1 MALGKMAPVALF
13 FLIIIIVVGLYYL
26 KKNNKDS
33 ENIEIYDS
41 MLGQLITTTRKDA
54 ANSGDQP
61 VLSKPG
67 DISIETDEEVKDRI
81 GKKFDDL
88 EERGG
93 LDLIGMNKQS
103 LVDAINDEIKQ
114 ECAFPKHVTLGCGTK
129 YIEDPNSEFGCCM
142 LKPGEDAEFSVVKM
156 AKETAL
162 QLGASIIVGAVLEK
176 AVGRAIGV
184 KAAKPAASKAAKT
197 AAKKVVTEATE
208 GAAKEAGER
217 AAKKA
222 AAGGLDSAGQKA
234 AREAAETGIKKTA
247 NKAVQKVATEAA
259 EEAAEKVFK
268 EVGEKA
274 VKRVAEA
281 GGDKAAQALA
291 RKAAEEAAEETA
303 QKAANQAAKKVAS
316 EAAEE
321 IAGEAVEA
329 VSQKAAAEAGEA
341 VVEKGGREAAE
352 KVTRAVTE
360 EAAEAAIE
368 KVAKKAA
375 ADAAVDAVAK
385 KAAVEVAEDVSQKAA
400 AKAIKPGATK
410 ASKAAAKKAAL
421 KLAQKKLS
429 SEAAQAA
436 SKKLAGK
443 AGAALTKKLAAK
455 AATMAAKR
463 AVAVLAAKAVAKKVA
478 TKAVIKAAS
487 IAAAKM
493 AAIGVKYT
501 AMACAGPP
509 GWVAAAVMLCFDVLT
524 IALDIIDVDG
534 YETYTSQS
542 ALDSMQRKIVAD
554 GYRAAV
560 DSPDSDWPLL
570 FPVTE
575 INEDLYAAASSLMI
589 SKMFQEYVIPNI
601 EFDPVAGPAWT
612 GFLNE
617 SAAADQLEAARNAD
631 PVDEALVAELEILI
645 SQIPVGADG
654 APEPKFPD
662 AISDFG
668 TATQRAFHVERDEIL
683 FAYFQKLLKQAHY
696 GITVEEATARVTG
709 VEQAKATMDEM
720 QVEVD
725 TVLAIGISTEA
736 DIAALELSLEEVV
749 DEVKYMEIYDL
760 ISGAT
765 TEAAFAELE
774 LALKEA
780 KAAYTAAKNLA
791 DGDETEAPPPDLRV
805 TGAVGD
811 RDMSKDIMLVP
822 SMSTPIR
829 IGITL
834 TRDGASRWNTESTPK
849 WLANNDLFKPPETPI
864 TYTDPMAAVYSDT
877 YYEIDPSNPG
887 DAANPNM
894 IPKKLDEKIVMGIP
908 YGPCVAYCL
917 KSRQNSGLARPVDPQ
932 SLGVTFDM
940 NNAKCNFTEGFCD
953 RYGLEYHNNDCK
965 TYPGMGVA
973 EAIFGKTISR
983 GTVRTYK
990 SYVIDN
996 INSGNPAR
1004 VALGVMYA
1012 MPGGSYIM
1020 AGVAIGT
1027 EIIGEI
1033 LDTKAKESR
1042 PAKKRSCA
1050 DYNTRF
1056 RDDGT
1061 SCWLDTITKKSAIT
1075 SKKPCSDWEKKH
1087 GKLRDDGTSCWSDT
1101 LAIKSS
1107 ITIKKPCSDWEMK
1120 HGRGLRDD
1128 GTSCWRDTL
1137 TKKTSIPDKKSCD
1150 NWSHKYGKGL
1160 RDDGTSC
1167 WRDTIVKKSSIALKK
1182 SCSAWEGSGSGKY
1195 HKLRDDGL
1203 SCWADTYAKKSSI
1216 AKKYSCDG
1224 PDGAWK
1230 DQNYRDDGLS
1240 CWKDTYAK
1248 KSAPAKKFGCKD
1260 PNLGDGTNAPYGG
1273 NLRDDGTSCW
1283 LDPKGRGA
1291 GVIPG
1296 CDSETEDKKGALC
1309 YPKCRDGY
1317 KSKSLECEGSCP
1329 SGSRSSGF
1337 TCIQGID
1344 SYIPGNKSDK
1354 PWKEGFYQRASCK
1367 SGYKYRG
1374 TTCNKECLPD
1384 FKFRSGALG
1393 TAFCDKPRGRYSRV
1407 GKEKPLHACPTD
1419 KPSKDVGLCYKEC
1432 GKDYN
1437 GAGPMCHPKSGAG
1450 IKKTLFDRYYCGPSS
1465 YQSSK
1470 CRDIDDKKI
1479 GPTVERLNAVGKNGL
1494 STRLTSVGFTD
1505 TVTKEVK
1512 AVLDCP
1518 ERRKNIAGVCWD
1530 RCKAGDKDIGALCEP
1545 KGGPGIKKT
1554 LMQRQ
1559 YCGPSST
1566 REGKTRKNVAGVC
1579 WDKCREGDN
1588 DIGALCEPSSGIG
1601 MKKTLMDR
1609 QYCGPNANGDGDR
1622 KLVAGVCWDRCPTL
1636 SQSGTA
1642 YDDLGALCSPKG
1654 GPGIKVPVWDR
1665 NVCGPSSHQSS
1676 KCKTVAEGNVDAT
1689 VTLLNAST
1697 AIDETTVFRSGV
1709 GKSTLVSNLKSQG
1722 FTAEIKLDV
1731 EQALNCPE
1739 RRKNVAGVCWDKCP
1753 RYDPNDPSVGNN
1765 VKYTDIGALCH
1776 PEGGPKI
1783 KVPVMDREI
1792 CGPKAYQPTK
1802 CSDISN
1808 GDVDATVTRL
1818 KSANNVTLASK
1829 LKAQGFTDI
1838 IKKEVESALGCPERR
1853 NKVLGVCWDDCPDG
1867 YKQIG
1872 ALCEPPGGPGIRV
1885 PVMDRE
1891 FCGPSA
1897 YQPSKCKDISDKK
1910 IGPTV
1915 KRLNTAGKTDLSARL
1930 TSDGFTD
1937 TVTNEVKAALDCP
1950 ERRKKVLGVCW
1961 DKCPRASIPEN
1972 KEVFREAKRVYD
1984 LNKPAYD
1991 KAKFE
1996 YERWKA
2002 VIAGDG
2008 ASKPEPPPDIKRQ
2021 GRGPP
2026 TSQPGENAEQKA
2038 ARLKYNV
2045 LAAEYVTMKDAIL
2058 VESRSETWIPELMI
2072 DGFEGGGTAISQ
2084 RRDELGAVFDAQRE
2098 TFDPMHSTFETEKFE
2113 YKRKINYGYT
2123 DIGAL
2128 CEPKGGKDDILGDV
2142 ILPGPRIHVPVW
2154 EREYCDPGQKNIL
2167 GICWSDCPPG
2177 YRDDGATC
2185 NSNAG
2190 SKNANAFRGAMAGGG
2205 SGAM

>member
-13 FLIIIIVVGLYYL
+13 FLLIIIVVGLYYL
-26 KKNNKDS
+26 KKNNQDS
-33 ENIEIYDS
+33 KKVEIYDS

-54 ANSGDQP
+54 ADSGDVP

-88 EERGG
+88 EGQGG
-93 LDLIGMNKQS
+93 LDLIGMNKTS
-103 LVDAINDEIKQ
+103 LVAAINAEIKQ
-114 ECAFPKHVTLGCGTK
+114 ECTFPKHVTLGCGTK

-142 LKPGEDAEFSVVKM
+142 LKPGEDAEFLVVEM
-156 AKETAL
+156 AQTMAIE
-162 QLGASIIVGAVLEK
+162 LGASIIVGAVLEK

-184 KAAKPAASKAAKT
+184 KAAKPAASKAAKA
-197 AAKKVVTEATE
+197 AAKKVVAEATE

-222 AAGGLDSAGQKA
+222 AAEGLDAAGQKA

-268 EVGEKA
+268 EAGEKA
-274 VKRVAEA
+274 VKETAEA
-281 GGDKAAQALA
+281 GGNKAAQALA

-303 QKAANQAAKKVAS
+303 QKAANKAAKKVAS
-316 EAAEE
+316 EAAEA

-329 VSQKAAAEAGEA
+329 VSQKAAAEIGEA
-341 VVEKGGREAAE
+341 AVEKAAKEAAE
-352 KVTRAVTE
+352 KATQAVAE
-360 EAAEAAIE
+360 KAAAAAAE
-368 KVAKKAA
+368 KVAAKAA
-375 ADAAVDAVAK
+375 ADAAVDAAAK
-385 KAAVEVAEDVSQKAA
+385 KAAVEVAEKAA
-400 AKAIKPGATK
+400 EKATAEALEAGATK
-410 ASKAAAKKAAL
+410 AAKEGAQKATL
-421 KLAQKKLS
+421 KLAQKKAAA
-429 SEAAQAA
+429 EAAEAV
-436 SKKLAGK
+436 SEKLAKEAAK
-443 AGAALTKKLAAK
+443 ALAERLAREAAEKIAKRGMAIVAAK
-455 AATMAAKR
+455 AAG
-463 AVAVLAAKAVAKKVA
+463 KAVAK
-478 TKAVIKAAS
+478 KAVIKAAS

-493 AAIGVKYT
+493 ASIGIKYT
-501 AMACAGPP
+501 AMAAAGPP
-509 GWVAAAVMLCFDVLT
+509 GWAAAAVMLCFDVLT

-570 FPVTE
+570 FPLTE

-601 EFDPVAGPAWT
+601 EFDPVAGPAWD
-612 GFLNE
+612 GFLE
-617 SAAADQLEAARNAD
+617 GVLAAQ
-631 PVDEALVAELEILI
+631 
-645 SQIPVGADG
+645 ADG
-654 APEPKFPD
+654 GPEPEFPD

-683 FAYFQKLLKQAHY
+683 FAYFQRLLKQAHY
-696 GITVEEATARVTG
+696 GITVEEATIRLTG
-709 VEQAKATMDEM
+709 VEQAKATMDAI
-720 QVEVD
+720 QLEVD
-725 TVLAIGISTEA
+725 TALTNGISTEA
-736 DIAALELSLEEVV
+736 EIAALELSLEGLA
-749 DEVKYMEIYDL
+749 DEVKYMEIYEQ
-760 ISGAT
+760 IAGAT

-774 LALKEA
+774 LALA
-780 KAAYTAAKNLA
+780 AATAAYTAAKNLV

-834 TRDGASRWNTESTPK
+834 TKDGASRWNTESTPK

-894 IPKKLDEKIVMGIP
+894 IPKTLDEKIVMGIP

-932 SLGVTFDM
+932 ALGVTFDI

-953 RYGLEYHNNDCK
+953 RYGLLYQNNDCK

-973 EAIFGKTISR
+973 EAIFGKTITR

-990 SYVIDN
+990 SFVVDN
-996 INSGNPAR
+996 INSGDPGR

-1012 MPGGSYIM
+1012 TTPLLM

-1167 WRDTIVKKSSIALKK
+1167 WRDTIVKKSSIALKIRV
-1182 SCSAWEGSGSGKY
+1182 ARANGESGKY
-1195 HKLRDDGL
+1195 HKLRDDGV

-1216 AKKYSCDG
+1216 ANKYSCDG
-1224 PDGAWK
+1224 PNGAWK
-1230 DQNYRDDGLS
+1230 DQNYRDDGIS

-1248 KSAPAKKFGCKD
+1248 KSAPAQIRKCSD
-1260 PNLGDGTNAPYGG
+1260 PKLGNGIDPPYGG
-1273 NLRDDGTSCW
+1273 KLEDDGTSCW
-1283 LDPKGRGA
+1283 LNAYDRGI
-1291 GVIPG
+1291 GHEMK
-1296 CDSETEDKKGALC
+1296 CKDDEEKKGALC
-1309 YPKCRDGY
+1309 YAKCRDGY
-1317 KSKSLECEGSCP
+1317 KSSALECEGTCP
-1329 SGSRSSGF
+1329 SGTSDRGLY
-1337 TCIQGID
+1337 CHQNINA
-1344 SYIPGNKSDK
+1344 YIPKQKDDRVTSFFTDDFWK
-1354 PWKEGFYQRASCK
+1354 PESCKEGYIRQGAK
-1367 SGYKYRG
+1367 
-1374 TTCNKECLPD
+1374 TTCSEKCKPG
-1384 FKFRSGALG
+1384 FKIMSDAAG
-1393 TAFCDKPRGRYSRV
+1393 TAHCTKLKGRYSRFFDP
-1407 GKEKPLHACPTD
+1407 KEASVCSGD
-1419 KPSKDVGLCYKEC
+1419 KPSKSVGRCYKAC
-1432 GKDYN
+1432 QSGFK
-1437 GAGPMCHPKSGAG
+1437 GTMTMCHPNAGAG
-1450 IKKTLFDRYYCGPSS
+1450 IKKTLFDRYYCGPNSDGNGI
-1465 YQSSK
+1465 
-1470 CRDIDDKKI
+1470 RD
-1479 GPTVERLNAVGKNGL
+1479 
-1494 STRLTSVGFTD
+1494 
-1505 TVTKEVK
+1505 
-1512 AVLDCP
+1512 
-1518 ERRKNIAGVCWD
+1518 NIAGVCWD

-1601 MKKTLMDR
+1601 IKKTLMDR

-1783 KVPVMDREI
+1783 KVLVMDREI

-1818 KSANNVTLASK
+1818 KSANKIDIAGR
-1829 LKAQGFTDI
+1829 LKVQGFTDI

-1915 KRLNTAGKTDLSARL
+1915 TRLNTAGKTELSARL

-1937 TVTNEVKAALDCP
+1937 TVTNEVEAALDCP

-1961 DKCPRASIPEN
+1961 DKCPRSSIPEN

-1996 YERWKA
+1996 YERWKE
-2002 VIAGDG
+2002 IIDGDG
-2008 ASKPEPPPDIKRQ
+2008 ASKPEPPPKIIPQARDK
-2021 GRGPP
+2021 P
-2026 TSQPGENAEQKA
+2026 TTTEPGENAEQKA

-2142 ILPGPRIHVPVW
+2142 IIPGPRIHVPAW

>member
-1 MALGKMAPVALF
+1 MASGKMAPVVLF
-13 FLIIIIVVGLYYL
+13 FLLIIIVVGLYYL
-26 KKNNKDS
+26 KKNNQDS
-33 ENIEIYDS
+33 KKVEIYDS

-54 ANSGDQP
+54 ADSGDVP

-88 EERGG
+88 EGQGG
-93 LDLIGMNKQS
+93 LDLIGMNKTS
-103 LVDAINDEIKQ
+103 LVAAINAEIKQ
-114 ECAFPKHVTLGCGTK
+114 ECTFPKHVTLGCGTK

-142 LKPGEDAEFSVVKM
+142 LKPGEDAEFLVVEM
-156 AKETAL
+156 AQTMAIE
-162 QLGASIIVGAVLEK
+162 LGASIIVGAVLEK

-184 KAAKPAASKAAKT
+184 KAAKPAASKAAKA
-197 AAKKVVTEATE
+197 AAKKVVAEATE

-222 AAGGLDSAGQKA
+222 AAEGLDAAGQKA

-268 EVGEKA
+268 EAGEKA
-274 VKRVAEA
+274 VKETAEA
-281 GGDKAAQALA
+281 GGNKAAQALA

-303 QKAANQAAKKVAS
+303 QKAANKAAKKVAS
-316 EAAEE
+316 EAAEA

-329 VSQKAAAEAGEA
+329 VSQKAAAEIGEA
-341 VVEKGGREAAE
+341 AVEKAAKEAAE
-352 KVTRAVTE
+352 KATQAVAE
-360 EAAEAAIE
+360 KAAAAAAE
-368 KVAKKAA
+368 KVAAKAA
-375 ADAAVDAVAK
+375 ADAAVDAAAK
-385 KAAVEVAEDVSQKAA
+385 KAAVEVAEKAA
-400 AKAIKPGATK
+400 EKATAEALEAGATK
-410 ASKAAAKKAAL
+410 AAKEGAQKATL
-421 KLAQKKLS
+421 KLAQKKAAA
-429 SEAAQAA
+429 EAAEAV
-436 SKKLAGK
+436 SEKLAKEAAK
-443 AGAALTKKLAAK
+443 ALAERLAREAAEKIAKRGMAIVAAK
-455 AATMAAKR
+455 AAG
-463 AVAVLAAKAVAKKVA
+463 KAVAK
-478 TKAVIKAAS
+478 KAVIKAAS

-493 AAIGVKYT
+493 ASIGIKYT
-501 AMACAGPP
+501 AMAAAGPP
-509 GWVAAAVMLCFDVLT
+509 GWAAAAVMLCFDVLT

-570 FPVTE
+570 FPLTE

-601 EFDPVAGPAWT
+601 EFDPVAGPAWD
-612 GFLNE
+612 GFLE
-617 SAAADQLEAARNAD
+617 GVLAAQ
-631 PVDEALVAELEILI
+631 
-645 SQIPVGADG
+645 ADG
-654 APEPKFPD
+654 GPEPEFPD

-683 FAYFQKLLKQAHY
+683 FAYFQRLLKQAHY
-696 GITVEEATARVTG
+696 GITVEEATIRLTG
-709 VEQAKATMDEM
+709 VEQAKATMDAI
-720 QVEVD
+720 QLEVD
-725 TVLAIGISTEA
+725 TALTNGISTEA
-736 DIAALELSLEEVV
+736 EIAALELSLEGLA
-749 DEVKYMEIYDL
+749 DEVKYMEIYEQ
-760 ISGAT
+760 IAGAT

-774 LALKEA
+774 LALA
-780 KAAYTAAKNLA
+780 AATAAYTAAKNLV

-834 TRDGASRWNTESTPK
+834 TKDGASRWNTESTPK

-894 IPKKLDEKIVMGIP
+894 IPKTLDEKIVMGIP

-932 SLGVTFDM
+932 ALGVTFDI

-953 RYGLEYHNNDCK
+953 RYGLLYQNNDCK

-973 EAIFGKTISR
+973 EAIFGKTITR

-990 SYVIDN
+990 SFVVDN
-996 INSGNPAR
+996 INSGDPGR

-1012 MPGGSYIM
+1012 TTPLLM

-1182 SCSAWEGSGSGKY
+1182 SCSAWEGSESGKY
-1195 HKLRDDGL
+1195 HKLRDDGV
-1203 SCWADTYAKKSSI
+1203 SCWADTYAKKSSM

-1248 KSAPAKKFGCKD
+1248 KSAVAKKYSCKS
-1260 PNLGDGTNAPYGG
+1260 PELGDGTNAPYGG

-1283 LDPKGRGA
+1283 LDPKGRGV

-1296 CDSETEDKKGALC
+1296 CDPETEDKKGALC

-1317 KSKSLECEGSCP
+1317 KSSLLECEGSCP

-1354 PWKEGFYQRASCK
+1354 PWEEGFYQRASCK

-1374 TTCNKECLPD
+1374 TTCNQECKPG
-1384 FKFRSGALG
+1384 FTFRSGALG

-1407 GKEKPLHACPTD
+1407 GDEKPLHKCPTD
-1419 KPSKDVGLCYKEC
+1419 KPSKDTGLCYKEC

-1437 GAGPMCHPKSGAG
+1437 GVGPMCHPKTGVG

-1479 GPTVERLNAVGKNGL
+1479 GPTVERLNTAGKTEL
-1494 STRLTSVGFTD
+1494 SARLTSDGFTD

-1601 MKKTLMDR
+1601 IKKTLMDR

-1783 KVPVMDREI
+1783 KVLVMDREI

-1915 KRLNTAGKTDLSARL
+1915 TRLNTAGKTELSARL

-1937 TVTNEVKAALDCP
+1937 TVTNEVEAALDCP

-1961 DKCPRASIPEN
+1961 DKCPRSSIPEN

-1996 YERWKA
+1996 YERWKE
-2002 VIAGDG
+2002 IIDGDG
-2008 ASKPEPPPDIKRQ
+2008 ASKPEPPPKIIPQARDK
-2021 GRGPP
+2021 P
-2026 TSQPGENAEQKA
+2026 TTTEPGENAEQKA

-2142 ILPGPRIHVPVW
+2142 IIPGPRIHVPAW

>member
-13 FLIIIIVVGLYYL
+13 FLLIIIVVGLYYL

-33 ENIEIYDS
+33 EKVKIYDS
-41 MLGQLITTTRKDA
+41 MLGQLITTTKKDA
-54 ANSGDQP
+54 ADSGDQP

-81 GKKFDDL
+81 SKKFDDL
-88 EERGG
+88 EGQGG
-93 LDLIGMNKQS
+93 LDLIGMNKIS
-103 LVDAINDEIKQ
+103 LVEAINAEIKQ
-114 ECAFPKHVTLGCGTK
+114 ECTFPKHVTLGCGTK
-129 YIEDPNSEFGCCM
+129 YMEDPDSEFGCCM
-142 LKPGEDAEFSVVKM
+142 LKPGEDAEFSVVDM
-156 AKETAL
+156 AKQTAL
-162 QLGASIIVGAVLEK
+162 ELGASIVVGAILEK
-176 AVGRAIGV
+176 GINKALGV
-184 KAAKPAASKAAKT
+184 KPAKPAASKAAKK
-197 AAKKVVTEATE
+197 AAKKVVAEATE
-208 GAAKEAGER
+208 GAGKEAGER

-222 AAGGLDSAGQKA
+222 ASEGLDAAGQKA
-234 AREAAETGIKKTA
+234 AREAAETGITKTA

-268 EVGEKA
+268 EVGDKA
-274 VKRVAEA
+274 VKEVAES
-281 GGDKAAQALA
+281 GGNKAAQALA
-291 RKAAEEAAEETA
+291 RKAAEEGAEETA

-329 VSQKAAAEAGEA
+329 VSQKAAAEVGEA
-341 VVEKGGREAAE
+341 VMETGAREATE

-360 EAAEAAIE
+360 EAGATAIE
-368 KVAKKAA
+368 AGAKKAA
-375 ADAAVDAVAK
+375 TDAAVDAAGK
-385 KAAVEVAEDVSQKAA
+385 KVAVEVAEDVSQKAT
-400 AKAIKPGATK
+400 AKALKPGATK
-410 ASKAAAKKAAL
+410 AVKAAAQKATVNLAKKKIA
-421 KLAQKKLS
+421 S
-429 SEAAQAA
+429 DAAQVA
-436 SKKLAGK
+436 SKKLSGK
-443 AGAALTKKLAAK
+443 AATALTKKLGAKAATAFAQKALIKTAAKTAAK
-455 AATMAAKR
+455 AAAR
-463 AVAVLAAKAVAKKVA
+463 
-478 TKAVIKAAS
+478 KAVIKAGTA
-487 IAAAKM
+487 AAAKM
-493 AAIGVKYT
+493 AALGMKYT

-509 GWVAAAVMLCFDVLT
+509 GWAAAAVMLCFDVLT

-570 FPVTE
+570 FPLTE
-575 INEDLYAAASSLMI
+575 INEDLYAAASSLMT

-601 EFDPVAGPAWT
+601 EFDPVAGPAWA

-617 SAAADQLEAARNAD
+617 CVAVEQLEAVRNAD
-631 PVDEALVAELEILI
+631 PVDEALVAELEAVVF
-645 SQIPVGADG
+645 QIPVGEDG
-654 APEPKFPD
+654 SPEPKFPD
-662 AISDFG
+662 AIPDFG

-696 GITVEEATARVTG
+696 GITVEEATIRLTG
-709 VEQAKATMDEM
+709 VEETEAMMNAM
-720 QVEVD
+720 QLEVD
-725 TVLAIGISTEA
+725 TALATGISTEA
-736 DIAALELSLEEVV
+736 DIAALELSLEEVT
-749 DEVKYMEIYDL
+749 DEDAYMEIYDL
-760 ISGAT
+760 IAGAT

-774 LALKEA
+774 AALAA
-780 KAAYTAAKNLA
+780 ATAAYTAAKELMDVN
-791 DGDETEAPPPDLRV
+791 DIEAPPPDLRV

-822 SMSTPIR
+822 SMSTALR

-834 TRDGASRWNTESTPK
+834 TKDGASRWNTESTPK
-849 WLANNDLFKPPETPI
+849 WIANNDLFKPPETPI

-894 IPKKLDEKIVMGIP
+894 IPKKLEEKIVMGIP

-932 SLGVTFDM
+932 SLGVTFDI
-940 NNAKCNFTEGFCD
+940 NNARCNFTEGFCD
-953 RYGLEYHNNDCK
+953 RYGLLYHNNDCK

-990 SYVIDN
+990 SFVVDN

-1004 VALGVMYA
+1004 VAVGVMYA
-1012 MPGGSYIM
+1012 VSPQLM
-1020 AGVAIGT
+1020 AAVAIGT
-1027 EIIGEI
+1027 EIVGEI

-1107 ITIKKPCSDWEMK
+1107 ITIKKPCSDWEIK

-1195 HKLRDDGL
+1195 HKLRDDGT

-1248 KSAPAKKFGCKD
+1248 KSAPAKKYSCKS
-1260 PNLGDGTNAPYGG
+1260 PELGVGGNAPYGG

-1291 GVIPG
+1291 GVLPG

-1317 KSKSLECEGSCP
+1317 KSSALECEGTCP

-1344 SYIPGNKSDK
+1344 SYVPGNKSDK
-1354 PWKEGFYQRASCK
+1354 PWEEGFYQRASCK

-1374 TTCNKECLPD
+1374 TTCNQECKPGFD
-1384 FKFRSGALG
+1384 FRSGALG

-1407 GKEKPLHACPTD
+1407 GKEKPLHKCPTD
-1419 KPSKDVGLCYKEC
+1419 KPSKDTGLCYKEC

-1450 IKKTLFDRYYCGPSS
+1450 IKKTLFDRYYCGPNSDGNGI
-1465 YQSSK
+1465 
-1470 CRDIDDKKI
+1470 RD
-1479 GPTVERLNAVGKNGL
+1479 
-1494 STRLTSVGFTD
+1494 
-1505 TVTKEVK
+1505 
-1512 AVLDCP
+1512 
-1518 ERRKNIAGVCWD
+1518 NIAGVCWD
-1530 RCKAGDKDIGALCEP
+1530 RCKAGDTDIGALCEP

-1579 WDKCREGDN
+1579 WDKCREGDK

-1601 MKKTLMDR
+1601 IKKTLMDR

-1665 NVCGPSSHQSS
+1665 NICGPSSYQSS

-1697 AIDETTVFRSGV
+1697 AIDETTAFRSGV

-1792 CGPKAYQPTK
+1792 CGPKAHQPTK

-1808 GDVDATVTRL
+1808 GNVDATVTHL

-1961 DKCPRASIPEN
+1961 DKCPRSSIPEN

-2002 VIAGDG
+2002 IIAGDG

-2021 GRGPP
+2021 ARGPP
-2026 TSQPGENAEQKA
+2026 ISQPGENADEKA
-2038 ARLKYNV
+2038 ARLEYNV
-2045 LAAEYVTMKDAIL
+2045 LAAEYSDMKRAIL
-2058 VESRSETWIPELMI
+2058 VATIVTTCDEYNDCDDSEAAQWIPELMI
-2072 DGFEGGGTAISQ
+2072 DGLEGEGTAISQ
-2084 RRDELGAVFDAQRE
+2084 RRDELGAVFDVQRE
-2098 TFDPMHSTFETEKFE
+2098 KFDPMHSTFESEKFE

-2142 ILPGPRIHVPVW
+2142 ILPGPRIHVPAW

-2190 SKNANAFRGAMAGGG
+2190 SKNANAFRGVMAGGG
-2205 SGAM
+2205 GEVAEERYDEAVDVVGIQA